1 MATGRIGSTPVLR
14 VRWSDQPAAGTTV
27 LSGLDDN
34 SVALVY
40 DAGYEAVYRNG
51 ALLSRGNDYT
61 ATDGTTV
68 TLLSATLAGDIIEI
82 FANDLVPLT
91 DAISKGQYN
100 AKGALLSASA
110 ASTPGVLAVGAND
123 TVLTADSSTSTGLKW
138 ATPAAGG
145 MTLLSTTT
153 LTGSSVTIGSIPATY
168 NDLQLIITAFTPPSQ
183 HYQAIDLYT
192 GSNSSVGGYIL
203 YDIDSI
209 STTSVI
215 TSGSGKFYTSRPQAP
230 GWNSTNA
237 TSHTVVNVYDYARTG
252 VKHIIH
258 SVTGYT
264 DGNGTNRTA
273 LAFGCSE
280 NTGAIN
286 AINISTGLSGSF
298 TGTAYL
304 YGVK

>member
-1 MATGRIGSTPVLR
+1 MAAGLGFKTFTSGEVLTAADVNGYLMQGVGVFTDAANRDAEITSPQEGQFAYLKDTNVTTYYTGSAWANLDTTGMTNPMTTTGDTIYSSSGSTPARLGI
-14 VRWSDQPAAGTTV
+14 GTT
-27 LSGLDDN
+27 
-34 SVALVY
+34 
-40 DAGYEAVYRNG
+40 
-51 ALLSRGNDYT
+51 
-61 ATDGTTV
+61 
-68 TLLSATLAGDIIEI
+68 
-82 FANDLVPLT
+82 
-91 DAISKGQYN
+91 GQ
-100 AKGALLSASA
+100 
-110 ASTPGVLAVGAND
+110 
-123 TVLTADSSTSTGLKW
+123 VLTVSGGIPSW
-138 ATPAAGG
+138 ATASSGG

-286 AINISTGLSGSF
+286 AINISTGLGGSF